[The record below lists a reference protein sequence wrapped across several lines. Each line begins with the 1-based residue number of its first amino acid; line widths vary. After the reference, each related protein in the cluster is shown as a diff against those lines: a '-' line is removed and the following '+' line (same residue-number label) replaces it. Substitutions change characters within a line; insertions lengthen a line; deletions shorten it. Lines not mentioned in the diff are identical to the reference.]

1 VNGVSAS
8 DVWSLG
14 ILTGYMAT
22 KRLLFVE
29 ENDKKQLKEII
40 RGFGTSH

>member
-1 VNGVSAS
+1 
-8 DVWSLG
+8 
-14 ILTGYMAT
+14 MAT